1 MFFTE
6 VNIPNSSEKINY
18 SDKIMTLGSCFAE
31 NIGKKMSDSFFRTD
45 INPFGVLYNPVSVLQ
60 SLDLLMSEKQVE
72 EKDLF
77 QHQSLWHSY
86 NHSSLFSDESAE
98 LTLEKIN
105 NRLNAS
111 REFFKSTQILLIT
124 FGTAWVFEDVESG
137 KIVANCHKLPANR
150 FRRFRLDFQRIIDE
164 YNPMLRLLKEQIP
177 SLQIIFT
184 VSPIRHWKDGAHENT
199 VSKSTLH
206 LLVDA
211 LEKQFDFVHYFPAY
225 EIMMDEL
232 RDYRFYDSDML
243 HPSAVAVN
251 YIWQRFSDTYFS
263 AETQKLKK
271 ELEQI
276 RNDLNHRPLHPKSAE
291 YQLFIQHIEKR
302 KAKIK
307 AHYPDFGNLFD
318 EVR

>member
-150 FRRFRLDFQRIIDE
+150 FRRYRLDFQQIIDE

-177 SLQIIFT
+177 SLQLIFT

>member
-77 QHQSLWHSY
+77 QHQSLWHSF

-150 FRRFRLDFQRIIDE
+150 FRRYRLDFQQIIDE

-177 SLQIIFT
+177 SLQLIFT

>member
-105 NRLNAS
+105 NRLNVS
-111 REFFKSTQILLIT
+111 REFLKSTQILLIT

-150 FRRFRLDFQRIIDE
+150 FRRYRLDFQQIIDE

-177 SLQIIFT
+177 SLQLIFT

>member
-77 QHQSLWHSY
+77 QHQSLWHSF

-177 SLQIIFT
+177 SLQLIFT

>member
-77 QHQSLWHSY
+77 QHQSLWHSF
-86 NHSSLFSDESAE
+86 NHSSLFSDESVE
-98 LTLEKIN
+98 LTLVKIN
-105 NRLNAS
+105 NRLNSS
-111 REFFKSTQILLIT
+111 RQFFKSTQILLIT

-137 KIVANCHKLPANR
+137 KIVANCHKLPGNR
-150 FRRFRLDFQRIIDE
+150 FRRYRLDFQQIIDE

-177 SLQIIFT
+177 SLQLIFT

-206 LLVDA
+206 LSVDA
-211 LEKQFDFVHYFPAY
+211 LEKRFDFVHYFPAY

-263 AETQKLKK
+263 AETQKLNK

-276 RNDLNHRPLHPKSAE
+276 RNDLNHRPLHSKSAE
-291 YQLFIQHIEKR
+291 YQLFIQNIEKR

-307 AHYPDFGNLFD
+307 ALYPDFGNIFD

>member
-6 VNIPNSSEKINY
+6 VNIPNSSEEIKY

-31 NIGKKMSDSFFRTD
+31 NIGKKMSDSFFQTD

-60 SLDLLMSEKQVE
+60 SLDLLMSEKQFE

-77 QHQSLWHSY
+77 QYQSLWHSF
-86 NHSSLFSDESAE
+86 NHSSLFSDESIE
-98 LTLEKIN
+98 STLVKIN
-105 NRLNAS
+105 NRLNSS
-111 REFFKSTQILLIT
+111 RQFFKSTQILLIT

-137 KIVANCHKLPANR
+137 KIVANCHKLPGNR
-150 FRRFRLDFQRIIDE
+150 FRRYRLDFQQIIDH
-164 YNPMLRLLKEQIP
+164 YNPMLRQLKEQIP
-177 SLQIIFT
+177 SLQLIFT

-206 LLVDA
+206 LSVDA
-211 LEKQFDFVHYFPAY
+211 LEKRFDFVHYFPAY

-263 AETQKLKK
+263 AETQKLNK

-276 RNDLNHRPLHPKSAE
+276 RNDLNHRPLHSKSAE
-291 YQLFIQHIEKR
+291 YQLFILNIEKR

-307 AHYPDFGNLFD
+307 ALYPDFGNLFD

>member
-6 VNIPNSSEKINY
+6 VNIPNSSEEIKY

-31 NIGKKMSDSFFRTD
+31 NIGKKMSDSFFQTD

-60 SLDLLMSEKQVE
+60 SLDLLMSEKQFE

-77 QHQSLWHSY
+77 QYQSLWHSF
-86 NHSSLFSDESAE
+86 NHSSFFSDESIE
-98 LTLEKIN
+98 STLVKIN
-105 NRLNAS
+105 NRLNSS
-111 REFFKSTQILLIT
+111 RQFFKSTQILLIT

-137 KIVANCHKLPANR
+137 KIVANCHKLPGNR
-150 FRRFRLDFQRIIDE
+150 FRRYRLDFQQIIDD
-164 YNPMLRLLKEQIP
+164 YNPMLRQLKEQIP
-177 SLQIIFT
+177 SLQLIFT

-206 LLVDA
+206 LSVDA
-211 LEKQFDFVHYFPAY
+211 LEKRFDFVHYFPAY

-263 AETQKLKK
+263 AETQKLNK

-276 RNDLNHRPLHPKSAE
+276 RNDLNHRPLHSKSAE
-291 YQLFIQHIEKR
+291 YQLFILNIEKR

-307 AHYPDFGNLFD
+307 ALYPDFGNLFD